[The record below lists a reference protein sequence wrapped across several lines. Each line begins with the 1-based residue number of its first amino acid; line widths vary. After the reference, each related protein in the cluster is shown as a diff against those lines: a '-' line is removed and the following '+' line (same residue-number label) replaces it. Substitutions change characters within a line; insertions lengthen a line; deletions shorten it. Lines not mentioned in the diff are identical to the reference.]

1 MKASWTMCAAAW
13 VFLAWGC
20 GTRDA
25 TPVGG
30 NLLGGDPGGVLEM
43 PLLPLSQGKPR
54 FEGINPVGM
63 GTSEE
68 LWVGQMSGLA
78 FRTLLR
84 FRVPADSLARA
95 AGGRGTSDLE
105 VTSLRV
111 VLHAY
116 TGRQRQVGKVGVHSP
131 TTAWTESSVFAD
143 SLTLVEVKFSSLP
156 IATANAVSRGDSLI
170 VELPATVGEKAIRA
184 NPQAARLEMLLAP
197 TGTEGFL
204 KVLRSRETDDRSLR
218 PRLLLSYSVGG
229 ARYLYEIGASADTYW
244 GRRSET
250 LPPDLLLASGVFYA
264 SLLRFEVPDSIPSG
278 ATVNMAQLLVDIDE
292 AQSYY
297 DVLPFRVDMVGVSAN
312 GDTTFAQSSASG
324 IYVQSVAPSAPSQT
338 FVLDRTLIQGWI
350 SGGVPNH
357 GLALRPQ
364 YSDPEVDWVVF
375 QNPRLRVV
383 YSLPPSGTY

>member
-1 MKASWTMCAAAW
+1 MCAAVWMSA
-13 VFLAWGC
+13 VLAWGC

-30 NLLGGDPGGVLEM
+30 NLLGGDPGGVFEM

-54 FEGINPVGM
+54 FEGINPVGL

-84 FRVPADSLARA
+84 FRVPAESLARA
-95 AGGRGTSDLE
+95 AGGSGASDLG
-105 VTSLRV
+105 VTSLRI
-111 VLHAY
+111 VLSGYAD
-116 TGRQRQVGKVGVHSP
+116 RQRLDGMVLVQSP
-131 TTAWTESSVFAD
+131 ATAWDESSVFAD
-143 SLTLVEVKFSSLP
+143 TLTLVETNFSTLLIFEAS
-156 IATANAVSRGDSLI
+156 AVSVDDSLF
-170 VELPATVGEKAIRA
+170 VNLPPVVGEDAIRA
-184 NPQAARLEMLLAP
+184 NPQEAQVDLLLAP
-197 TGTEGFL
+197 GGAEEFL
-204 KVLRSRETDDRSLR
+204 KVLVSREAGVDSLA
-218 PRLLLSYSVGG
+218 PRLLFTYSVGG
-229 ARYLYEIGASADTYW
+229 GTYLYETGASADTYW